1 MKSQEN
7 EISKNMKSPKKQMK
21 SEKKKEIKKI
31 SKFRNFRAQSM
42 SVSDN
47 ISVRQCQHLVNVRVR

>member
-1 MKSQEN
+1 MKSQKN

-21 SEKKKEIKKI
+21 SEKKNEIKKFA
-31 SKFRNFRAQSM
+31 KFKNLRAQSM

-47 ISVRQCQHLVNVRVR
+47 IRVT